1 MKFSTSLRKVFIE
14 NYFNFNGRAT
24 RTEFWWPTIF
34 ILVLNNVLY
43 MIGGLIF
50 PEYGCIYTCEE
61 LTPIDYAPTV
71 VNVITMLPLLA
82 VLFRRYHDINKSG
95 WWFLLPVI
103 PAVIFFYVSI
113 FAILV
118 EIPPAFL
125 IETPE
130 STEPDFW
137 ALFDNTLFLSSFI
150 VMALSFLY
158 AYVYLPLKIGDK
170 EANRYGEV
178 PQNES

>member
-1 MKFSTSLRKVFIE
+1 VKPSTSLRKVFIE
-14 NYFNFNGRAT
+14 NYFNFKGRAT
-24 RTEFWWPTIF
+24 RTEYWWPTIF
-34 ILVLNNVLY
+34 ILVLTNVLY

-61 LTPIDYAPTV
+61 LTPIDYAPNV
-71 VNVITMLPLLA
+71 VNAITIIPLLA

-95 WWFLLPVI
+95 WWFLFPVI
-103 PAVIFFYVSI
+103 PTVIFSFVSI
-113 FAILV
+113 YAILV
-118 EIPPAFL
+118 EIP
-125 IETPE
+125 PE

>member
-1 MKFSTSLRKVFIE
+1 MKPSTSLRKVFIE
-14 NYFNFNGRAT
+14 NYFNFKGRAT
-24 RTEFWWPTIF
+24 RTEYWWPTIF
-34 ILVLNNVLY
+34 ILVLTNVLY

-61 LTPIDYAPTV
+61 LTPIDYAPNV
-71 VNVITMLPLLA
+71 VNAIAIIPLLA

-95 WWFLLPVI
+95 WWFLFPVI
-103 PAVIFFYVSI
+103 PTVIFSFVSI
-113 FAILV
+113 YAILV
-118 EIPPAFL
+118 EIP
-125 IETPE
+125 PE

>member
-1 MKFSTSLRKVFIE
+1 MKPSTSLRKVFIE
-14 NYFNFNGRAT
+14 NYFNFKGRAT
-24 RTEFWWPTIF
+24 RTEYWWPTIF
-34 ILVLNNVLY
+34 ILVLTNVLY

-61 LTPIDYAPTV
+61 LTPIDYAPNV
-71 VNVITMLPLLA
+71 VNAITIIPLLA

-95 WWFLLPVI
+95 WWFLFPVI
-103 PAVIFFYVSI
+103 PMVIFSFVSI
-113 FAILV
+113 YAILV
-118 EIPPAFL
+118 EIP
-125 IETPE
+125 PE

>member
-1 MKFSTSLRKVFIE
+1 MKPSTSLRKVFIE

-24 RTEFWWPTIF
+24 RTEYWWPTIF
-34 ILVLNNVLY
+34 ILVLTNVLY

-61 LTPIDYAPTV
+61 LTPIDYAPNV
-71 VNVITMLPLLA
+71 VNAITIIPLLA

-95 WWFLLPVI
+95 WWFLFPVI
-103 PAVIFFYVSI
+103 PMVIFSFVSI
-113 FAILV
+113 YAILV
-118 EIPPAFL
+118 EIP
-125 IETPE
+125 PE

>member
-1 MKFSTSLRKVFIE
+1 VKPSTSLRKVFIE
-14 NYFNFNGRAT
+14 NYFNFKGRAT
-24 RTEFWWPTIF
+24 RTEYWWPTIF
-34 ILVLNNVLY
+34 ILVLTNVLY

-61 LTPIDYAPTV
+61 LTPIDYAPNV
-71 VNVITMLPLLA
+71 VNAITIIPLLA

-95 WWFLLPVI
+95 WWFLFPVI
-103 PAVIFFYVSI
+103 PMVIFSFVSI
-113 FAILV
+113 YAILV
-118 EIPPAFL
+118 EIP
-125 IETPE
+125 PE

-150 VMALSFLY
+150 VLALSFLY

>member
-1 MKFSTSLRKVFIE
+1 MKPSTSLRKVFIE

-24 RTEFWWPTIF
+24 RTEYWWPTIF
-34 ILVLNNVLY
+34 ILVLTNVLY

-61 LTPIDYAPTV
+61 LTPIDYAPNV
-71 VNVITMLPLLA
+71 VNAITLIPLLA

-95 WWFLLPVI
+95 WWFLFPVI
-103 PAVIFFYVSI
+103 PMVIFSFVSI
-113 FAILV
+113 YAILV
-118 EIPPAFL
+118 EIP
-125 IETPE
+125 PE

-150 VMALSFLY
+150 VLALSFLY

>member
-1 MKFSTSLRKVFIE
+1 MKPSTSLRKVFIE
-14 NYFNFNGRAT
+14 NYFNFKGRAT
-24 RTEFWWPTIF
+24 RTEYWWPTIF
-34 ILVLNNVLY
+34 ILVLTNVLY

-61 LTPIDYAPTV
+61 LTPIDYAPNV
-71 VNVITMLPLLA
+71 VNAITIIPLLA

-95 WWFLLPVI
+95 WWFLFPVI
-103 PAVIFFYVSI
+103 PTVIFSFVSI
-113 FAILV
+113 YAILV
-118 EIPPAFL
+118 EIP
-125 IETPE
+125 PE

>member
-1 MKFSTSLRKVFIE
+1 VKFSTSLRKVFIE

-61 LTPIDYAPTV
+61 LTPIDYAPNV
-71 VNVITMLPLLA
+71 VNAITIIPLLA

-95 WWFLLPVI
+95 WWFLFPVI
-103 PAVIFFYVSI
+103 PTVIFSFVSI
-113 FAILV
+113 YAILV
-118 EIPPAFL
+118 EIP
-125 IETPE
+125 PE

-150 VMALSFLY
+150 VLALSFLY

>member
-1 MKFSTSLRKVFIE
+1 VKPSTSLRKVFIE

-24 RTEFWWPTIF
+24 RTEYWWPTIF
-34 ILVLNNVLY
+34 ILVLTNVLY

-61 LTPIDYAPTV
+61 LTPIDYAPNV
-71 VNVITMLPLLA
+71 VNAITLIPLLA

-95 WWFLLPVI
+95 WWFLFPVI
-103 PAVIFFYVSI
+103 PMVIFSFVSI
-113 FAILV
+113 YAILV
-118 EIPPAFL
+118 EIP
-125 IETPE
+125 PE

-150 VMALSFLY
+150 VLALSFLY

>member
-34 ILVLNNVLY
+34 ILVLTNVLY

-61 LTPIDYAPTV
+61 LTPIDYAPNV
-71 VNVITMLPLLA
+71 VNAITIIPLLA

-95 WWFLLPVI
+95 WWFLFPVI
-103 PAVIFFYVSI
+103 PTVIFSFVSI
-113 FAILV
+113 YAILV
-118 EIPPAFL
+118 EIP
-125 IETPE
+125 PE

>member
-1 MKFSTSLRKVFIE
+1 MKPSTSLRKVFIE

-24 RTEFWWPTIF
+24 RTEYWWPTIF
-34 ILVLNNVLY
+34 ILVLTNVLY

-61 LTPIDYAPTV
+61 LTPIDYAPNV
-71 VNVITMLPLLA
+71 VNAITLIPLLA

-95 WWFLLPVI
+95 WWFLFPVI
-103 PAVIFFYVSI
+103 PMVIFSFVSI
-113 FAILV
+113 YAFLV
-118 EIPPAFL
+118 EIP
-125 IETPE
+125 PE

-150 VMALSFLY
+150 VLALSFLY